1 MTVVDISSEGKVRA
15 SDILCCWETETGVR
29 TICQTAQSVTGPGEG
44 SKPPI
49 RGEYFVYDLND
60 NTAPNIVQRHWG
72 RRSFHYD
79 NCAIAMITLFAVQTS
94 EGWIE

>member
-1 MTVVDISSEGKVRA
+1 MRIIIKNLCKIAEKLAISTTKFYKYFS
-15 SDILCCWETETGVR
+15 
-29 TICQTAQSVTGPGEG
+29 
-44 SKPPI
+44 

-60 NTAPNIVQRHWG
+60 NTAPNIEARHWG
-72 RRSFHYD
+72 RRSFHFD

>member
-1 MTVVDISSEGKVRA
+1 MLKTASKYLVEREATVEHF
-15 SDILCCWETETGVR
+15 TF
-29 TICQTAQSVTGPGEG
+29 
-44 SKPPI
+44 

-60 NTAPNIVQRHWG
+60 NTAPNIVQRVWD
-72 RRSFHYD
+72 RKSFHYD

>member
-1 MTVVDISSEGKVRA
+1 M
-15 SDILCCWETETGVR
+15 
-29 TICQTAQSVTGPGEG
+29 
-44 SKPPI
+44 
-49 RGEYFVYDLND
+49 YDLND
-60 NTAPNIVQRHWG
+60 NTAPNIVQRVWD

>member
-1 MTVVDISSEGKVRA
+1 MLPWDDAPLMVSCSQ
-15 SDILCCWETETGVR
+15 SDGHCYF
-29 TICQTAQSVTGPGEG
+29 
-44 SKPPI
+44 

-60 NTAPNIVQRHWG
+60 NTAPNIVQRVWD

>member
-1 MTVVDISSEGKVRA
+1 MQRNA
-15 SDILCCWETETGVR
+15 SKYF
-29 TICQTAQSVTGPGEG
+29 CQN
-44 SKPPI
+44 SKNSFQQQQYI

-60 NTAPNIVQRHWG
+60 NTAPNIVARHWG

>member
-1 MTVVDISSEGKVRA
+1 MLKTA
-15 SDILCCWETETGVR
+15 SKYYMINTIFIVTKGVR
-29 TICQTAQSVTGPGEG
+29 LLCKNFEILIKHLDCNLTGQCYF
-44 SKPPI
+44 

-60 NTAPNIVQRHWG
+60 NTAPNIVQRVWD

>member
-1 MTVVDISSEGKVRA
+1 MQNFSKAVDFHNK
-15 SDILCCWETETGVR
+15 ILDTN
-29 TICQTAQSVTGPGEG
+29 IFS
-44 SKPPI
+44 

-60 NTAPNIVQRHWG
+60 NTAPNIEARHWG
-72 RRSFHYD
+72 RRSFHFD

>member
-1 MTVVDISSEGKVRA
+1 MLLWPMLKTA
-15 SDILCCWETETGVR
+15 SKLLSGREVLV
-29 TICQTAQSVTGPGEG
+29 QSFTC
-44 SKPPI
+44 

-60 NTAPNIVQRHWG
+60 NTAPNIVQRVWD
-72 RRSFHYD
+72 RKSFHYD